1 MANERFHEDPKHLS
15 DETKEM
21 HRAIV
26 SLMKE
31 LAAVDWS
38 NQSCDASQIP
48 N

>member
-1 MANERFHEDPKHLS
+1 
-15 DETKEM
+15 M

-38 NQSCDASQIP
+38 NQRCDASQIP